1 MTAEDYKQQITLKIK
16 DSINQWIDK
25 LKEEHKELLLTKQW
39 SIHFPKGFKPGNN
52 IIPVV
57 TTSKQ
62 GKYLIG
68 ELLFYL
74 PDNLELDLDSIELT
88 LKNEPFDE
96 KQVRVKTPV
105 PLDEPLDVLNNI
117 IIGLNN
123 FVQTLPMPVYSS
135 NPVIRKSQNIFDNM
149 QGTVVK
155 PKSIPINGFANNNGN
170 NTGNN
175 TGYTGD
181 TGDIDI
187 IRKQILQSDYLPE
200 WFKTIGSYEIREQLL
215 TKIAES
221 LAHYRKQVGHAID
234 LQEFFD
240 KYTEML
246 LKQGKL
252 YHYCKY
258 KSKPVSL
265 DVNDHC
271 TENYC
276 SKKPYNAGCPHVTLR
291 FGIK

>member
-1 MTAEDYKQQITLKIK
+1 MTAEDYKQQITVKIK

-39 SIHFPKGFKPGNN
+39 NIHFPKGFKPGNN

-57 TTSKQ
+57 TASKQ

-74 PDNLELDLDSIELT
+74 PDNLELNMDSIELT

-117 IIGLNN
+117 ILGLND
-123 FVQTLPMPVYSS
+123 FLGTLPMPVYSS
-135 NPVIRKSQNIFDNM
+135 NPVIRKSQNLFNNM
-149 QGTVVK
+149 QGTVL
-155 PKSIPINGFANNNGN
+155 PKTIPINGFANNSIN
-170 NTGNN
+170 N
-175 TGYTGD
+175 
-181 TGDIDI
+181 GDIDT

-200 WFKTIGSYEIREQLL
+200 WFRTIGSHEIREQLL

-221 LAHYRKQVGHAID
+221 LAHYRKQVGRAID

-240 KYTEML
+240 RYTEML
-246 LKQGKL
+246 LKQDKL

-265 DVNDHC
+265 DPGGQC

-291 FGIK
+291 FGLKSSN

>member
-39 SIHFPKGFKPGNN
+39 NVLFPKGFKSGNN
-52 IIPVV
+52 VIPVV

-74 PDNLELDLDSIELT
+74 PDNLELDMDSIELT

-96 KQVRVKTPV
+96 KQARVKTPV

-135 NPVIRKSQNIFDNM
+135 NPVIGKSQNLFDNM
-149 QGTVVK
+149 RGTVS
-155 PKSIPINGFANNNGN
+155 PKTIPIN
-170 NTGNN
+170 GNN

-181 TGDIDI
+181 IDT
-187 IRKQILQSDYLPE
+187 IRKQILQSDYLPD
-200 WFKTIGSYEIREQLL
+200 WFKTIGSHEIREQLL
-215 TKIAES
+215 IKIAES
-221 LAHYRKQVGHAID
+221 LAHYHKQVGHAID

-240 KYTEML
+240 KYTGML
-246 LKQGKL
+246 FKQDKL

-265 DVNDHC
+265 DSSGQC

-291 FGIK
+291 FGITR

>member
-1 MTAEDYKQQITLKIK
+1 MTAEDYKQQITVKIK

-39 SIHFPKGFKPGNN
+39 NIHFPKGFKPGNN
-52 IIPVV
+52 IIPIV
-57 TTSKQ
+57 TASKR

-74 PDNLELDLDSIELT
+74 PDNLELNMDSIELT

-117 IIGLNN
+117 ILGLND
-123 FVQTLPMPVYSS
+123 FLGTLPMPVYSS
-135 NPVIRKSQNIFDNM
+135 NPVVRKSQNLFDNM

-155 PKSIPINGFANNNGN
+155 SKTIPINGFANNNIQN
-170 NTGNN
+170 
-175 TGYTGD
+175 GD
-181 TGDIDI
+181 VDT

-200 WFKTIGSYEIREQLL
+200 WFRTIGSHEIREQLL

-221 LAHYRKQVGHAID
+221 LAHYRKQVGRAID

-240 KYTEML
+240 RYTEML
-246 LKQGKL
+246 LKQDKL

-265 DVNDHC
+265 DPGGQC

>member
-1 MTAEDYKQQITLKIK
+1 MTVEDYKQQITLKIK

-25 LKEEHKELLLTKQW
+25 LKEEHKDLLLTKQW
-39 SIHFPKGFKPGNN
+39 SVLFPKGFKSGHNV
-52 IIPVV
+52 IPVV
-57 TTSKQ
+57 TTSKK

-74 PDNLELDLDSIELT
+74 PDNLELDMESIELS

-96 KQVRVKTPV
+96 KQARVKTPV

-123 FVQTLPMPVYSS
+123 FVQTLPIPTYSS
-135 NPVIRKSQNIFDNM
+135 NPVIRKSQNLFDNM
-149 QGTVVK
+149 HGTVS
-155 PKSIPINGFANNNGN
+155 PKTIPINGFANNNGN

-175 TGYTGD
+175 IGYTGD
-181 TGDIDI
+181 IDA
-187 IRKQILQSDYLPE
+187 IRKKILQSSYLPE
-200 WFKTIGSYEIREQLL
+200 WFRTIGSYEIREQLL
-215 TKIAES
+215 AKIAES

-246 LKQGKL
+246 LKQDKL

-258 KSKPVSL
+258 KSKPVDL
-265 DVNDHC
+265 DSSGQC

-291 FGIK
+291 FGITR

>member
-1 MTAEDYKQQITLKIK
+1 MTAEDYKQQITVKIK

-39 SIHFPKGFKPGNN
+39 NIHFPKGFKPGNN
-52 IIPVV
+52 IIPIV
-57 TTSKQ
+57 TASKR

-74 PDNLELDLDSIELT
+74 PDNLELNMDSIELT

-117 IIGLNN
+117 ILGLND
-123 FVQTLPMPVYSS
+123 FLGTLPMPAYSS
-135 NPVIRKSQNIFDNM
+135 NPVVRKSQNLFDNM

-155 PKSIPINGFANNNGN
+155 PKTIPINGFANNIN
-170 NTGNN
+170 N
-175 TGYTGD
+175 
-181 TGDIDI
+181 GDIDT
-187 IRKQILQSDYLPE
+187 IRKQILQSDHLPE
-200 WFKTIGSYEIREQLL
+200 WFRTIGSHEIREQLL

-221 LAHYRKQVGHAID
+221 LAHYRKQVGRAID

-240 KYTEML
+240 RYTEML
-246 LKQGKL
+246 LKQDKL

-265 DVNDHC
+265 DVSGHC

>member
-1 MTAEDYKQQITLKIK
+1 MTAEDYKQQITVKIK

-39 SIHFPKGFKPGNN
+39 NVLFPKGFKPGNN

-57 TTSKQ
+57 TASKQ

-74 PDNLELDLDSIELT
+74 PDNLELDMDSIELT
-88 LKNEPFDE
+88 LKNEPFDV
-96 KQVRVKTPV
+96 KQVKVKTPV
-105 PLDEPLDVLNNI
+105 LLDEPLDVLNNI
-117 IIGLNN
+117 IIGLND
-123 FVQTLPMPVYSS
+123 FLGTLPMPVYSS
-135 NPVIRKSQNIFDNM
+135 NPVIRKSQNLFDNM

-155 PKSIPINGFANNNGN
+155 PKTIPINGFANNNIN
-170 NTGNN
+170 N
-175 TGYTGD
+175 
-181 TGDIDI
+181 GDIDT

-200 WFKTIGSYEIREQLL
+200 WFRTIGSYEIREQLL

-221 LAHYRKQVGHAID
+221 LAHYRKQVGRAID

-240 KYTEML
+240 RYTEML
-246 LKQGKL
+246 LKQDKL

-258 KSKPVSL
+258 KSKPVDL

>member
-1 MTAEDYKQQITLKIK
+1 MTAENYKQQITVKIK

-39 SIHFPKGFKPGNN
+39 NVLFPKGFKSGHNV
-52 IIPVV
+52 IPVV

-88 LKNEPFDE
+88 LKNEPFYE
-96 KQVRVKTPV
+96 KQVRGKTPV
-105 PLDEPLDVLNNI
+105 PLDEPLDVLYNI

-135 NPVIRKSQNIFDNM
+135 NPVIRKSQNQFDNM

-155 PKSIPINGFANNNGN
+155 PKTIPINGFVNNNGN
-170 NTGNN
+170 NA
-175 TGYTGD
+175 GYN
-181 TGDIDI
+181 GDIDT
-187 IRKQILQSDYLPE
+187 IRKQILQSNYLPE
-200 WFKTIGSYEIREQLL
+200 WFRTIGSYEIREQLL
-215 TKIAES
+215 SKIAES

-240 KYTEML
+240 RYTEML
-246 LKQGKL
+246 LKQDKL

-265 DVNDHC
+265 DVSGHC
-271 TENYC
+271 NENYC

>member
-16 DSINQWIDK
+16 DSINQSIDK
-25 LKEEHKELLLTKQW
+25 LKTDHPDLLLTKQW
-39 SIHFPKGFKPGNN
+39 NVLFPKGFKSGHNV
-52 IIPVV
+52 IPVV

-74 PDNLELDLDSIELT
+74 PDNLELDLESIELT

-123 FVQTLPMPVYSS
+123 FVQTLPMPTYSS
-135 NPVIRKSQNIFDNM
+135 NPVIRKSQNLFDNM

-155 PKSIPINGFANNNGN
+155 PKTIPVNGFANNNIN
-170 NTGNN
+170 N
-175 TGYTGD
+175 
-181 TGDIDI
+181 GDIDT
-187 IRKQILQSDYLPE
+187 IRQQILQSDYLPE
-200 WFKTIGSYEIREQLL
+200 WFRTIGSYEIREQLL

-221 LAHYRKQVGHAID
+221 LAHYRKQVGRAID

-246 LKQGKL
+246 LKQDKL

-265 DVNDHC
+265 DPGGQC

>member
-25 LKEEHKELLLTKQW
+25 LKEEHKELRLTKQW
-39 SIHFPKGFKPGNN
+39 NVLFPKGFKPGNN

-57 TTSKQ
+57 TASKQ

-74 PDNLELDLDSIELT
+74 PDNLELDMDGIELT

-105 PLDEPLDVLNNI
+105 PLDEPLDVLNGI
-117 IIGLNN
+117 IINLNSFLQGLAPTSNTTLKPLNVRSPGFNPLNISREAATPQSIRVNYNN
-123 FVQTLPMPVYSS
+123 
-135 NPVIRKSQNIFDNM
+135 
-149 QGTVVK
+149 
-155 PKSIPINGFANNNGN
+155 
-170 NTGNN
+170 
-175 TGYTGD
+175 
-181 TGDIDI
+181 GDIDT
-187 IRKQILQSDYLPE
+187 IRRQILQSDYLPD
-200 WFKTIGSYEIREQLL
+200 WFKTIDSSEIREQLL
-215 TKIAES
+215 IKIAES
-221 LAHYRKQVGHAID
+221 LAHYRKQIGHSVD
-234 LQEFFD
+234 LNEFFE

-246 LKQGKL
+246 LKQDKL

-265 DVNDHC
+265 DSNGYC
-271 TENYC
+271 NENYC

-291 FGIK
+291 FGLK

>member
-1 MTAEDYKQQITLKIK
+1 MTAEDYKQQITVKIK

-39 SIHFPKGFKPGNN
+39 NIHFPKGFKPGNN

-57 TTSKQ
+57 TASKQ

-74 PDNLELDLDSIELT
+74 PDNLELNMDSIELT

-117 IIGLNN
+117 ILGLND
-123 FVQTLPMPVYSS
+123 FLGTLPMPAYSS
-135 NPVIRKSQNIFDNM
+135 NPVVRKSQNLFDNM

-155 PKSIPINGFANNNGN
+155 PKTIPINGFANNIN
-170 NTGNN
+170 N
-175 TGYTGD
+175 
-181 TGDIDI
+181 GDIDT
-187 IRKQILQSDYLPE
+187 IRKQILQSDHLPE
-200 WFKTIGSYEIREQLL
+200 WFRTIGSHEIREQLL

-221 LAHYRKQVGHAID
+221 LAHYRKQVGRAID

-240 KYTEML
+240 RYTEML
-246 LKQGKL
+246 LKQDKL

-265 DVNDHC
+265 DVSGHC

>member
-1 MTAEDYKQQITLKIK
+1 MTAEDYKQQITVKIK

-39 SIHFPKGFKPGNN
+39 NVLFPKGFKPGNN

-57 TTSKQ
+57 TASKQ

-74 PDNLELDLDSIELT
+74 PDNLELNMDSIELT

-117 IIGLNN
+117 ILGLND
-123 FVQTLPMPVYSS
+123 FLGTLPMPVYSS
-135 NPVIRKSQNIFDNM
+135 NPVVRKSQNLFDNM

-155 PKSIPINGFANNNGN
+155 SKTIPINGFANNNIQN
-170 NTGNN
+170 
-175 TGYTGD
+175 GD
-181 TGDIDI
+181 VDT

-200 WFKTIGSYEIREQLL
+200 WFRTIGSHEIREQLL

-221 LAHYRKQVGHAID
+221 LAHYRKQVGRAID

-240 KYTEML
+240 RYTEML
-246 LKQGKL
+246 LKQDKL

-265 DVNDHC
+265 DPGGQC

>member
-1 MTAEDYKQQITLKIK
+1 MTTEDYKQQITVKIK

-25 LKEEHKELLLTKQW
+25 LKTDHPDLLLTKQW
-39 SIHFPKGFKPGNN
+39 NIHFPKGFKPGHNV
-52 IIPVV
+52 IPVV

-74 PDNLELDLDSIELT
+74 PDNLELDMDSIELT

-96 KQVRVKTPV
+96 KQVKVKTPV

-123 FVQTLPMPVYSS
+123 FVQTLPMPTYSS
-135 NPVIRKSQNIFDNM
+135 NPVVRKSQNLFDNM
-149 QGTVVK
+149 QRTVP
-155 PKSIPINGFANNNGN
+155 PKTIPINGFANNNGN
-170 NTGNN
+170 NTG
-175 TGYTGD
+175 Y
-181 TGDIDI
+181 TGDIDT
-187 IRKQILQSDYLPE
+187 IRKQILQSNYLPE
-200 WFKTIGSYEIREQLL
+200 WFRTIGSYEIREQLL

-221 LAHYRKQVGHAID
+221 LAHYQKQVGHAID

-246 LKQGKL
+246 LKQDKL

-265 DVNDHC
+265 DVNGYC
-271 TENYC
+271 NENYC